1 MLPARRDRGVFL
13 LLAPGVARRPGEGTQ
28 DAACPSLLSAAP
40 SGFVDHGTDGI
51 LGASSS
57 AACAANDAADVRGGA
72 PRSRRA
78 SDADPRRIHA
88 RFRDP
93 VRRRRGPA
101 SDRPRL
107 SAWDCARTLD
117 SAVDL
122 DGRCR
127 RVPRVSSEDRSPTV
141 PPSRDQAQ
149 RIDGLARLANARV
162 RPARSGVE
170 RCNAGLHADV
180 QAGALDRPRFFQ
192 PADRDAAVN
201 WFENDEFWTVLA
213 PIIMFQPQ
221 SASRAAIEASAI
233 SSHVRPGASIL
244 DLGCGPGH
252 HALPLAALGY
262 KVTAVDRCPHHLD
275 SIRRSARERSLVLDV
290 VEADMRAYHKTDAFD
305 AAINLG
311 TTFGFFD
318 DREDDGCVVSNLLDS
333 LRSGGLLIMDMVGK
347 EIMRREFAPRA
358 EYVVGEGLFT
368 VV

>member
-1 MLPARRDRGVFL
+1 
-13 LLAPGVARRPGEGTQ
+13 
-28 DAACPSLLSAAP
+28 
-40 SGFVDHGTDGI
+40 
-51 LGASSS
+51 
-57 AACAANDAADVRGGA
+57 
-72 PRSRRA
+72 
-78 SDADPRRIHA
+78 
-88 RFRDP
+88 
-93 VRRRRGPA
+93 
-101 SDRPRL
+101 
-107 SAWDCARTLD
+107 
-117 SAVDL
+117 
-122 DGRCR
+122 
-127 RVPRVSSEDRSPTV
+127 
-141 PPSRDQAQ
+141 
-149 RIDGLARLANARV
+149 
-162 RPARSGVE
+162 
-170 RCNAGLHADV
+170 
-180 QAGALDRPRFFQ
+180 
-192 PADRDAAVN
+192 VN

-290 VEADMRAYHKTDAFD
+290 VEADMRAYRKTDAFD
-305 AAINLG
+305 AAVNLG

-358 EYVVGEGLFT
+358 EYVVGEGLLT
-368 VV
+368 VVRKARDDWSWVEEEWTLSQPQETKVFPMCYRPYSAPELGQLLRAQGFREVRISGDLSGRSPYPHERRLVAFARK